1 MDNTQCSSTPLASEV
16 MITAVMLIFWLRA
29 PAFGPFERWDVVDLF
44 AGQARIARL
53 ARQYGQSSIAMDI
66 GYHEDPHI
74 FDINSEPGFVYLSLG
89 NRQNYFLFVEFGSLS
104 SSSWLL
110 HWVSIKRKLY
120 HNFVVSRVAWNRGWR
135 WRVYL
140 KVATDLYW
148 WPLGYAVRVGLQRQM
163 DQPREVSL
171 HRWVVVSMLQLQ
183 LPTKWYHGSLLAS
196 KSYFNQCLDL
206 FWKASLVKL
215 ILWYSGGLD
224 GYGWIWGHTV
234 IWITTAT

>member
-1 MDNTQCSSTPLASEV
+1 MDDIYIILNTIKGLSSVISNGFALEYSIYIFSPRTSERSMDNTQCSSTPLASEV

-104 SSSWLL
+104 SSS
-110 HWVSIKRKLY
+110 
-120 HNFVVSRVAWNRGWR
+120 
-135 WRVYL
+135 
-140 KVATDLYW
+140 
-148 WPLGYAVRVGLQRQM
+148 
-163 DQPREVSL
+163 
-171 HRWVVVSMLQLQ
+171 
-183 LPTKWYHGSLLAS
+183 
-196 KSYFNQCLDL
+196 
-206 FWKASLVKL
+206 
-215 ILWYSGGLD
+215 
-224 GYGWIWGHTV
+224 
-234 IWITTAT
+234 